1 MNDTNA
7 QLQTLERDIEQA
19 IKSTRR
25 RNAVSLIFSLATVA
39 LVGYWLSYAHTRFA
53 AVNPDFA
60 ADYAQAQLTE
70 YGPQAGADLEVS
82 LKAYAPQLI
91 ADLET
96 RLQAVPDRF
105 ADEVESQ
112 TKAQLDA
119 AAPHMEEE
127 LYQSL
132 HVSLGQADANLKGKD
147 DAERFKSLLTALA
160 DTYRDESIKLTDQL
174 HDLYAKNGTDLLSY
188 IQRLASNEKLT
199 HREQLHREMLQSF
212 LVLAKQTATASAQ

>member
-1 MNDTNA
+1 
-7 QLQTLERDIEQA
+7 
-19 IKSTRR
+19 
-25 RNAVSLIFSLATVA
+25 V

-53 AVNPDFA
+53 AVDPNFA

-82 LKAYAPQLI
+82 LKSYAPQLI
-91 ADLET
+91 DDLET
-96 RLQAVPDRF
+96 RLQSVPDRF
-105 ADEVESQ
+105 ADEIESQ

-119 AAPHMEEE
+119 ASPRLEHE
-127 LYQSL
+127 LSQSL
-132 HVSLGQADANLKGKD
+132 HVALGQADANLKGKD

-174 HDLYAKNGTDLLSY
+174 HTTYVKNGTDLLSY
-188 IQRLASNEKLT
+188 IQRLAANQGLN